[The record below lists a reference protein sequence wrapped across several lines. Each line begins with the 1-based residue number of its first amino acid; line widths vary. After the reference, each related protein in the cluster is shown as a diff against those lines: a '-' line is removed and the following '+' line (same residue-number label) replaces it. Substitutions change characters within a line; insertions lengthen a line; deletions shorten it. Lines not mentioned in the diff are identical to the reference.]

1 MCRKSGMSGGR
12 PPRFGSGTTPQQTSR
27 FSPLRSRAGSV
38 KTPDQPSAPSSRQNS
53 GHLQR
58 PRSGLIPARSQSQC
72 QSNFVLGSQGS
83 QPQQRSTSGLS
94 PQSSHPESNSLLTP
108 QNSQPQWQSNLA
120 YSPHNSMT
128 QQQSTAS
135 FLPQSSVTSQASNV
149 SGQQINVQGV
159 RLTSRPR
166 FPVNSAS
173 PDSAPESSAQQPGF
187 ESQGPS
193 AIVFSSEPRL
203 QVQLPSEAQASGS
216 GVMQG
221 VGQGML
227 TQPRDSLQQPYASE
241 SYSEQQALPPLGS
254 GQGLSDQPQGSFNQ
268 PLGKQAST
276 ASAQAELST
285 STPQSRPKGP
295 GQQPRTSSGMQR
307 QGWFQDDDSEDPNLH
322 NPRYLCQCFSLAGCN
337 NTLLCRV
344 Y

>member
-1 MCRKSGMSGGR
+1 MSGGR
-12 PPRFGSGTTPQQTSR
+12 PPRFGSSTTPQQTSR

-38 KTPDQPSAPSSRQNS
+38 QTPDRASAPSSRQNS
-53 GHLQR
+53 GQLQR
-58 PRSGLIPARSQSQC
+58 PGSGLSPARSQPQW
-72 QSNFVLGSQGS
+72 QSSSMLGSQGS
-83 QPQQRSTSGLS
+83 QPQQHSTSGLS
-94 PQSSHPESNSLLTP
+94 PRSSQLGSNSLLTP
-108 QNSQPQWQSNLA
+108 QSSQPQWQSNLA

-135 FLPQSSVTSQASNV
+135 FFPQSTVTPQASDV
-149 SGQQINVQGV
+149 SGQQVNPQGI
-159 RLTSRPR
+159 RLTSTPR

-173 PDSAPESSAQQPGF
+173 PGSAPESSVQQAGL

-227 TQPRDSLQQPYASE
+227 TQPQGSLQQPYALE
-241 SYSEQQALPPLGS
+241 TYSGQQALPPLGS
-254 GQGLSDQPQGSFNQ
+254 GQGLSDQHQGSSNQ
-268 PLGKQAST
+268 PLGQQAST
-276 ASAQAELST
+276 ASAQAELTT
-285 STPQSRPKGP
+285 STPQSRPKGQ
-295 GQQPRTSSGMQR
+295 GQQPRTASGMQR

-322 NPRYLCQCFSLAGCN
+322 NPRYMCQCFSLAGCN
-337 NTLLCRV
+337 NTLLCRSC
-344 Y
+344 